1 MGSLAD
7 FPNLPPAI
15 QAQIA
20 AGPALQP
27 PPHVQPNFD
36 NPPNLN
42 AVVHVLY
49 AVWFPMVTI
58 AVLGRLYIRFFSI
71 KQGFIGDCKLA
82 FLFDT
87 LELYY

>member
-49 AVWFPMVTI
+49 AI
-58 AVLGRLYIRFFSI
+58 
-71 KQGFIGDCKLA
+71 
-82 FLFDT
+82 
-87 LELYY
+87 